1 MERYEMV
8 EKLREKV
15 NVSYEEAK
23 EALENS
29 NWDLLDA
36 MVYLEKQGKVE
47 KTIQTV
53 KLQKEDNSSQDNNCN
68 TKSKD
73 NKGVGEIF
81 GKFFR
86 FLGNVISKGN
96 INYFEIKKEDEKPMK
111 MPVTIFVILLLVAFW
126 PAGVILIIGLFLG
139 YKYSFVGPN
148 IQNGKVNDVM
158 SKASATAQNMKND
171 FEKGYNG
178 NNQ

>member
-47 KTIQTV
+47 KTIQVV
-53 KLQKEDNSSQDNNCN
+53 KLQKEGSD
-68 TKSKD
+68 SKD
-73 NKGVGEIF
+73 NTQGSKGCIGIGEVF

-86 FLGNVISKGN
+86 FLGKVINKGN
-96 INYFEIKKEDEKPMK
+96 TNYFEIKKENEKPMK
-111 MPVTIFVILLLVAFW
+111 MPITVFVILLLIGFW
-126 PAGVILIIGLFLG
+126 PAGVLLIIGLFLG

-148 IQNGKVNDVM
+148 INDGKVNDVM
-158 SKASATAQNMKND
+158 SKASDTVQNIKND
-171 FEKGYNG
+171 FEKGYNDS
-178 NNQ
+178 NQ